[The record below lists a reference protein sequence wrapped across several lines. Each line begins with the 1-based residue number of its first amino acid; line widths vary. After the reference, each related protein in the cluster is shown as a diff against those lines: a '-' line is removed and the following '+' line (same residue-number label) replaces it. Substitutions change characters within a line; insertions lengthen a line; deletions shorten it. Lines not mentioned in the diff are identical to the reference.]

1 MAEGTFHN
9 MKRKRSPKKSGID
22 PKVLMD
28 YDRWV
33 SRHFDELVRKYPG
46 QFIAV
51 YRGKLVAVG
60 SSHKE
65 VYERAVKRGVEEPPL
80 TMQVPAEEDLVA
92 IL

>member
-1 MAEGTFHN
+1 
-9 MKRKRSPKKSGID
+9 MKRRTSSKKLGLE
-22 PKVLMD
+22 PKVLKD
-28 YDRWV
+28 YDLWV

-46 QFIAV
+46 KFISV

-65 VYERAVKRGVEEPPL
+65 VYDRAKQRGIEEPPL